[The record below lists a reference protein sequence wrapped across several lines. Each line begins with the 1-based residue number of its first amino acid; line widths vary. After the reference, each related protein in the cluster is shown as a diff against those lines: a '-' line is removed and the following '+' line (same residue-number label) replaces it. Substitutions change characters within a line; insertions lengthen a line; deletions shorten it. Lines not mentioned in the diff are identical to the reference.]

1 MLAAK
6 RTLNSAYLA
15 KLARPFST
23 FSPMMAHEALIE
35 NQIYT
40 PKSKMYFIN
49 HPRYGEVY
57 PVFTYN
63 FDKTYWKL
71 PIYSFCGL
79 SVVNSMVLYGSF
91 I

>member
-6 RTLNSAYLA
+6 RTFNPSFLKAV
-15 KLARPFST
+15 ARPFSA
-23 FSPMMAHEALIE
+23 FSPAMAQEALYE
-35 NQIYT
+35 NQTYT

-63 FDKTYWKL
+63 FDT
-71 PIYSFCGL
+71 
-79 SVVNSMVLYGSF
+79 
-91 I
+91 